1 MVRTEGFHPSNPG
14 SIPGIGTWNKR
25 QASPWLF
32 RIDSA
37 DADELIVKSS
47 LAKRNCAGLIT
58 HRSLDRNQE
67 LLKDA
72 LII

>member
-1 MVRTEGFHPSNPG
+1 MVERVAFNHTVAG
-14 SIPGIGTWNKR
+14 SIPAGGAFNGI
-25 QASPWLF
+25 
-32 RIDSA
+32 
-37 DADELIVKSS
+37 
-47 LAKRNCAGLIT
+47 AKRNCAGLIT